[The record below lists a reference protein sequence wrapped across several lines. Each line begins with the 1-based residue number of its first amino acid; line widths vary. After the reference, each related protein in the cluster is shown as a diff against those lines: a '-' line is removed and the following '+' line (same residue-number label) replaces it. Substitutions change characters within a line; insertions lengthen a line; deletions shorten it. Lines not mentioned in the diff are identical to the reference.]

1 MKKFAL
7 AAIAAVLLSAA
18 PALAEGE
25 DLHIQIK
32 NNTSTSLT
40 ELYVSHVGTNS
51 WEENILSE
59 EAEAGATQP
68 VDIEDGRD
76 TCSYDIKAVFED
88 GGTAEFRNQNLC
100 TTSTFIVHE

>member
-1 MKKFAL
+1 M
-7 AAIAAVLLSAA
+7 
-18 PALAEGE
+18 
-25 DLHIQIK
+25 
-32 NNTSTSLT
+32 T

-59 EAEAGATQP
+59 ETDAGATQP

-76 TCSYDIKAVFED
+76 TCNYDIKAVFED

-100 TTSTFIVHE
+100 KVTTFNIHD